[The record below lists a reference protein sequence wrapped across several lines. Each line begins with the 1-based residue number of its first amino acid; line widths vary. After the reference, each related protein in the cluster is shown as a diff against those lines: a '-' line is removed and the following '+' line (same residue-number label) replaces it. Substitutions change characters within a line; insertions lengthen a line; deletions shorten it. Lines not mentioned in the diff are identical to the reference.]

1 MRDGLI
7 TQPDTGTTPV
17 APRANRNTV
26 DRLPGDVASLKIKPP
41 AKTEAGVSLLP
52 VALVRMISE
61 VR

>member
-7 TQPDTGTTPV
+7 TQPDTGATPV
-17 APRANRNTV
+17 APRANRKPF
-26 DRLPGDVASLKIKPP
+26 DRQPGHVASLKIKPP
-41 AKTEAGVSLLP
+41 AITEAGVSLLP